1 MSLRRNPNQGKSVGR
16 SGSQK
21 NQNLT
26 KRVVDVILSS
36 DHQAYNSP
44 EDIGTIFFVEVGFNQ
59 DYTDSTALPSA
70 KPLNRNVFTYPNI
83 GELVQIVESTSNDV
97 YNDLEGDINSKIN
110 YYTPAINIHN
120 NTSSNALPLEKDSKK
135 LRSKREPNV
144 KSFEFKKEFKSP
156 SRETAKKQL
165 DNYLVSLGY
174 TGSNDPNA
182 PLYNLNQTANG
193 DYIFRLDD
201 SQDNEQAVVKLGN
214 YFKENPELRP
224 LTPSEGDSI
233 IEGKNGQRIR
243 LTTTGPTGTNAI
255 SNNVT
260 DAPDDGNPSIGDKAM
275 VLSLGND
282 SQENITKDAASVYLL
297 ENQSIPID
305 VASTNVDSLNSTY
318 SPQPKPLEELSKP
331 PSEVIPQTLPEK
343 ELQIQQVQFDFSAA
357 YESNPITSVSSS
369 EVDFVEDDPVFAALD
384 EAQEEGLINFD
395 DESFE
400 IAGTELDEEGQLENN
415 AGGDLDSG
423 GDSGINGG
431 DPETGDEYDT
441 DRREGE
447 PIIFKNNNQFIKWKK
462 EGNGKAD
469 YPLKFIFNKTKGQK
483 EGIVDPKSIT
493 DMITKLKADG
503 VNAANLP
510 NIKHLVCHVTATSY
524 TNQHDLMGLF
534 AYTKDGNGWSRHGYN
549 ISVDSDGGCN
559 YNVDLIEFGFSNG
572 SGGNV
577 YSKEIQGF
585 GPLTNSNSINISWIG
600 TVDMPM
606 ARTDLTKD
614 ETSFNEKTTT
624 SPNITSKQAYAYE
637 KLIKYFVEAFPDI
650 KVVAHNQITITKGYG
665 KSCPGWNN
673 VRFCENI
680 GIPNNNIHKLFPSDF
695 SVSDW
700 VNIIKPNLKENN
712 KTSTI
717 NTIEATAKKNMGR
730 YFQNFKS
737 YKEKKYSKTADYL
750 YYLTRPSEADQ
761 IS

>member
-1 MSLRRNPNQGKSVGR
+1 MSLRRNPNQGKSVGQ

-26 KRVVDVILSS
+26 KRVVDVILSP

-44 EDIGTIFFVEVGFNQ
+44 EDIGTVFFVEVGFNQ

-70 KPLNRNVFTYPNI
+70 KPLNRNIFTYPNI

-97 YNDLEGDINSKIN
+97 YNDLEGDISSKTN
-110 YYTPAINIHN
+110 YYTPAINVHN
-120 NTSSNALPLEKDSKK
+120 NTASNALPLEKDSKK

-144 KSFEFKKEFKSP
+144 KAFEFKREFKSP
-156 SRETAKKQL
+156 SRETARKQL
-165 DNYLVSLGY
+165 DNYLRNLGY
-174 TGSNDPNA
+174 TSGVNDPNA
-182 PLYNLNQTANG
+182 PVYDLFQTADG
-193 DYIFRLDD
+193 GYVFRLDD
-201 SQDNEQAVVKLGN
+201 SQDNEQVAVKLGN

-243 LTTTGPTGTNAI
+243 LTTTGPTGTNAV

-260 DAPDDGNPSIGDKAM
+260 DTPDDGNPSVGDKAM
-275 VLSLGND
+275 VLSLGNG
-282 SQENITKDAASVYLL
+282 SQENVTKDAASIYML

-305 VASTNVDSLNSTY
+305 ATSTNIDSLNSTY
-318 SPQPKPLEELSKP
+318 SPPPDPLEEISKSP
-331 PSEVIPQTLPEK
+331 VEVIPQTLPEQ
-343 ELQIQQVQFDFSAA
+343 ELQIQTIQFDFNAA
-357 YESNPITSVSSS
+357 FESNSITAVSSS
-369 EVDFVEDDPVFAALD
+369 EVDPIEDDPVFAALD
-384 EAQEEGLINFD
+384 EAQEEGLLNFD
-395 DESFE
+395 DENFE
-400 IAGTELDEEGQLENN
+400 VAGTELDEEGQNENN

-423 GDSGINGG
+423 GDSGIDGT
-431 DPETGDEYDT
+431 DPETGDEYNI
-441 DRREGE
+441 DRREGD
-447 PIIFKNNNQFIKWKK
+447 PIVFQNNKQFKKWKK

-469 YPLKFIFNKTKGQK
+469 YPLKFIFNKTHGQK
-483 EGIVDPKSIT
+483 EGIVDPKAVT
-493 DMITKLKADG
+493 DMIAKLRADG
-503 VNAANLP
+503 VNATNLP
-510 NIKHLVCHVTATSY
+510 KIKHLVCHVTATSY

-534 AYTKDGNGWSRHGYN
+534 AFTKEGSGWSRHGYN

-559 YNVDLIEFGFSNG
+559 YNVDLINVGFSNG

-577 YSKEIQGF
+577 YKKEIQGF
-585 GPLTNSNSINISWIG
+585 GPLENSNSINISWIG

-606 ARTDLTKD
+606 ARTDLSKD
-614 ETSFNEKTTT
+614 GVIFNEKKTN
-624 SPNITSKQAYAYE
+624 SLNITSQQAYAYE

-650 KVVAHNQITITKGYG
+650 KIVGHNQISITGGYG

-680 GIPNNNIHKLFPSDF
+680 GIPNQNIHKLFPSDF

-700 VNIIKPNLKENN
+700 VNKIKPYQGEK
-712 KTSTI
+712 TI
-717 NTIEATAKKNMGR
+717 NNVEKRAAKDNGR

-737 YKEKKYSKTADYL
+737 YKGGSYNRTADYL